1 MITCVLAEKPSQAR
15 DFYKPLLE
23 RISGEKFVDK
33 GDYFASS
40 SYLLSWFYGHL
51 LEAKE
56 PVEYDPKFKEW
67 KLEDLPILP
76 ACLEYRYKDGGSRKR
91 ADILVKL
98 CQQADEVICAT
109 DPDREGEGIF
119 RTFWN
124 YEKITKPAR
133 RLWAVSL
140 ADEDLLDSWGKM
152 KSLSD
157 YDALAKARDA
167 RAAADWLVGMNAS
180 RAYTCVAYT
189 KVPIGRVLTA
199 TLALIVARDREV
211 ESFRELCTYQLK
223 ALWNNIPFIFFNE
236 DGNFFERRETVEK
249 ISAAVK
255 DKMFALRD
263 FSDEVKTEYPPKTFS
278 LPDLQKEA
286 NKAFGFALDKTL
298 ALAQSLYE
306 KKLITYPR
314 TDSPLLPESDLNK
327 YYTMIGKLASEG
339 EKKLI
344 PSDNRKPPCV
354 RDSDSAHTA
363 LIPTGGLPQNLPE
376 DEAKLYELIRSRF
389 ITAFMFP
396 RTYHQYTLVI
406 ADEEGHTLK
415 ARVTCDIDKGYKAL
429 HSRKKDTDETD
440 DREET
445 EEEAE
450 FTSVLDEA
458 ALKNRPEKLMDLVT
472 HTRKKSRPK
481 YYTAAT
487 LISAMQNCGS
497 MLDDEQ
503 ARQML
508 KEVRGIG
515 TPATQATYPVNLERY
530 GYIRTE
536 KKYFISTPKGRSL
549 IASIQPDLKT
559 PQLTA
564 EWEFRLKQM
573 ERGQY
578 DYETF
583 DREIRDY
590 VSSIVSQCRANG
602 KAQVRILKGNESEE
616 ELLPCPACGR
626 YLHKFDWGFACVREC
641 GFKIGN
647 TIAGHSVSYD
657 EAKDICIRGYTR
669 RIDGFR
675 SKEEKVFSAR
685 LAYKNKNVIFDFNS
699 PWPCP
704 RCSGNLREG
713 EDSLS
718 CPACGFLLKK
728 TLSAKALSEKQLE
741 ALLTKG
747 KSPLIKGFL
756 KAPGSTETFD
766 ACLIFNERYQVRF
779 EKSVKA

>member
-23 RISGEKFVDK
+23 RLSGEKLVDK
-33 GDYFASS
+33 GDYFTSS
-40 SYLLSWFYGHL
+40 SYRLSWFYGHL

-76 ACLEYRYKDGGSRKR
+76 DHLEYRYKDGGSKKR
-91 ADILVKL
+91 AEILTKL
-98 CQQADEVICAT
+98 CQEADEVICAT

-124 YEKITKPAR
+124 FEKLEKPAK

-140 ADEDLLDSWGKM
+140 ADDDLLDSWGKM
-152 KSLSD
+152 KALSH

-199 TLALIVARDREV
+199 TLSLIVARDREV
-211 ESFRELCTYQLK
+211 ESFKELCTYQLK
-223 ALWNNIPFIFFNE
+223 ALWNTIPFIFYNE
-236 DGNFFERRETVEK
+236 DGNFFERKETVDK
-249 ISAAVK
+249 LSGAVK
-255 DKMFALRD
+255 ETLFQLRE
-263 FSDEVKTEYPPKTFS
+263 FNDEIKTEYPPKTFN

-298 ALAQSLYE
+298 NLAQSLYE

-314 TDSPLLPESDLNK
+314 TDSTFLPESDLNK
-327 YYTMIGKLASEG
+327 YYTLIDKLASEG

-344 PSDNRKPPCV
+344 PKDSRKPPCV
-354 RDSDSAHTA
+354 KDSDSAHTA
-363 LIPTGGLPQNLPE
+363 LIPTGGIPKNLPE
-376 DEAKLYELIRSRF
+376 EEVKLYELVRSRF
-389 ITAFMFP
+389 VTAFMFP

-415 ARVTCDIDKGYKAL
+415 ARVTCDIEKGYKSL
-429 HSRKKDTDETD
+429 RSQKKEEDEGEEKEEKDEESEFSETLD
-440 DREET
+440 EET
-445 EEEAE
+445 
-450 FTSVLDEA
+450 
-458 ALKNRPEKLMDLVT
+458 LKNKPSKLNSLVT
-472 HTRKKSRPK
+472 HTRRKSRPK
-481 YYTAAT
+481 YHTAAT

-497 MLDDEQ
+497 LLEDEQ

-508 KEVRGIG
+508 KEVKGIG

-564 EWEFRLKQM
+564 EWEYKLKQM
-573 ERGQY
+573 ERGHY

-583 DREIRDY
+583 DKEIREY
-590 VSSIVSQCRANG
+590 ILAIVSQCRTNG
-602 KAQVRILKGNESEE
+602 KAQVRILKGTEE
-616 ELLPCPACGR
+616 ATELLPCPACGR
-626 YLHKFDWGFACVREC
+626 YLHKFDWGWACVREC

-647 TIAGHSVSYD
+647 TIAGHSVNFE
-657 EAKDICIRGYTR
+657 EAKDICLRGYTR
-669 RIDGFR
+669 RIDGFM
-675 SKEEKVFSAR
+675 SKEEKPFSAR
-685 LAYKNKNVIFDFNS
+685 LAYKNKNVAFDFNS
-699 PWPCP
+699 PFPCP
-704 RCSGNLREG
+704 RCTGVLRESA
-713 EDSLS
+713 DLIS
-718 CPACGFLLKK
+718 CAACGFSIKK
-728 TLSAKALSEKQLE
+728 TLSAKTLTEKHLE

-747 KSPLIKGFL
+747 RSPLIKGFL

-766 ACLIFNERYQVRF
+766 SYLILNEQYQVRF
-779 EKSVKA
+779 EKNSR